1 MNYPK
6 PEVYNYV
13 NSGTG
18 KKETLRYS
26 AKQIYEKNKKINED
40 LRQRIKDVKAG
51 NQTFIEEHLWA
62 QNKKLNREIYT
73 LTCQIADLNAEL
85 TLKNKIIRDYDSA
98 QKYEEELLKLEN
110 EI

>member
-1 MNYPK
+1 M
-6 PEVYNYV
+6 
-13 NSGTG
+13 
-18 KKETLRYS
+18 RYS

-40 LRQRIKDVKAG
+40 RRQRIKDVKAG

-62 QNKKLNREIYT
+62 QNKKLNQEIYT